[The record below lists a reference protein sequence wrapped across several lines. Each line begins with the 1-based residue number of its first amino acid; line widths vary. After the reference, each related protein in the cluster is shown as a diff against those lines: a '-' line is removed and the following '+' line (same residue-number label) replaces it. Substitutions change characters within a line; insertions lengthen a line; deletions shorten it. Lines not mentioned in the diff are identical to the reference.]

1 MRIPSAS
8 IILKWHPYFG
18 CLAQYGMQG
27 IALLHVLHAFIRRTH
42 YHFLQLLNNMF
53 PARGA

>member
-8 IILKWHPYFG
+8 IILKWHSYFG
-18 CLAQYGMQG
+18 YLAQYGMQG

-42 YHFLQLLNNMF
+42 YHF
-53 PARGA
+53 